1 MQEHW
6 SFKGSDAAN
15 TWSLQ
20 GYVRFQRGY
29 NSLVPFEDQER
40 EEGWFDEAD
49 HNMWVVK

>member
-1 MQEHW
+1 MQQIHDL
-6 SFKGSDAAN
+6 FKVMLD
-15 TWSLQ
+15 
-20 GYVRFQRGY
+20 FQRGY